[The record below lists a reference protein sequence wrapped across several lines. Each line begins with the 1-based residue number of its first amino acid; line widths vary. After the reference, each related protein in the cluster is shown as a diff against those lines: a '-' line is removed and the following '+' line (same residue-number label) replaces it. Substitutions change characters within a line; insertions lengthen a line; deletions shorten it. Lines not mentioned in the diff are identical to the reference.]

1 MKGLIS
7 SGLLALTVALTGC
20 EAIERLND
28 DDPKLPGTRVELFSD
43 DDLGVPRSGNAI
55 SVPTQQNLRNWTQP
69 GVTATHAV
77 YHLSLAERPKRL
89 GANPLDAVTAKPT
102 ASPPHRLSL
111 MA

>member
-43 DDLGVPRSGNAI
+43 DDLGRAAVWKSDFRADASEFERLD
-55 SVPTQQNLRNWTQP
+55 PTRRDRNP
-69 GVTATHAV
+69 CC
-77 YHLSLAERPKRL
+77 LSSLAR
-89 GANPLDAVTAKPT
+89 
-102 ASPPHRLSL
+102 
-111 MA
+111 